1 MNEASSQQTDK
12 VQCGAAVAGAQL
24 SSDIAGAFQ
33 TAVSGNSSHECGA
46 AVADAQLAATLDSA
60 RASQTAVSGNS
71 SHDDN
76 SGR

>member
-24 SSDIAGAFQ
+24 SSD
-33 TAVSGNSSHECGA
+33 V
-46 AVADAQLAATLDSA
+46 A

-71 SHDDN
+71 SHGDN